1 MKFTNNSK
9 NCFLIL
15 LLCSVLNV
23 FGQSKANKFTIVLDA
38 GHGGKDPGNSYHG
51 YVEKDIALKTT
62 LKVGEFLEK
71 EKDFEVVY
79 TRKND
84 VFIELVNRPKV
95 ANKINA
101 NLFVS
106 IHCNSVKNFE
116 PEGTETFVM
125 GLSRANMNLE
135 VAKNENSVI
144 LLEENYKKTY
154 EGFDPKKPETFIG
167 LKLVQ
172 EENLNSS
179 ITLASSIQ
187 ENFTNNLNRKTRGV
201 KQQPLWVLD
210 AAYMPGVLIELGFLS
225 NSEEGEFLNS
235 EVGQTKMAHQIAEA
249 IIKYKKEYFSE
260 PYAYDESK
268 MLEKIAKAE
277 VKAAKAES
285 KEEGKEMKTEV
296 KAEPKVTKVEPKTEG
311 ISTKVEQKETK
322 TEPKVAKVEP
332 KVVKHENK
340 PNTIETKDSIPFKTV
355 QEEPILASAE
365 DDGMYKIQLFASSK
379 KKEVTSPDFKGL
391 KDISF
396 TFEHKLYKY
405 YYGKASDLEGAKKS
419 CQEAKNHGFKDAFIV
434 QFAAGKGTAIK

>member
-15 LLCSVLNV
+15 LLSCVLNV
-23 FGQSKANKFTIVLDA
+23 FGQGKSNKFTIVLDA

-79 TRKND
+79 TRKTD

-125 GLSRANMNLE
+125 GLSRSNMNLE

-225 NSEEGEFLNS
+225 NAEEGEFLNS

-277 VKAAKAES
+277 VKASKAEA
-285 KEEGKEMKTEV
+285 KEEGKETKTE
-296 KAEPKVTKVEPKTEG
+296 P
-311 ISTKVEQKETK
+311 K

-332 KVVKHENK
+332 KVIKEEHK
-340 PNTIETKDSIPFKTV
+340 PDTTETKDSIPFKTV
-355 QEEPILASAE
+355 KEEPILASME

-396 TFEHKLYKY
+396 TFEHNLYKY
-405 YYGKASDLEGAKKS
+405 YYGRSSDLEGAKKS
-419 CQEAKNHGFKDAFIV
+419 CQEAKSHGFKDAFIV